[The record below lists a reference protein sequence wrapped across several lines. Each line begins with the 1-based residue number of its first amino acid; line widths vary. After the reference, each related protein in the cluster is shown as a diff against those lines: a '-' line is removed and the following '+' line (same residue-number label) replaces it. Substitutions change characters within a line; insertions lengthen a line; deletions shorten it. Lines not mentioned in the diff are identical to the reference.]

1 MFKWVRKEQKPMFAP
16 FCISY
21 ESHTIKEKLRRLF
34 MYFTT
39 KTMTLIGLFTAL
51 LCIVAPMSI
60 PIPISPVPL
69 SLASLVVCF
78 SAYLLGWKKGMICCL
93 LYFLIGIVGV
103 PVFSGF
109 SAGFSK
115 LAGPTGGYLIGY
127 FFLAFFTGFFAE
139 TFPNARGIQLLGIII
154 GTTFLYCFGTIW
166 LAMVTNTTFLQAAVS
181 AVIPFLPGD
190 ICKIVIVIL
199 LAPIIKRSVKQA
211 QISA

>member
-1 MFKWVRKEQKPMFAP
+1 
-16 FCISY
+16 
-21 ESHTIKEKLRRLF
+21 

-78 SAYLLGWKKGMICCL
+78 SAYLLGWKKGVICCL
-93 LYFLIGIVGV
+93 LYFLIGIAGV

-127 FFLAFFTGFFAE
+127 FFLH
-139 TFPNARGIQLLGIII
+139 
-154 GTTFLYCFGTIW
+154 
-166 LAMVTNTTFLQAAVS
+166 FLQDYLRKHFQMQEEFSYWAS
-181 AVIPFLPGD
+181 F
-190 ICKIVIVIL
+190 
-199 LAPIIKRSVKQA
+199 
-211 QISA
+211 